1 MANDMSRIEA
11 SSDNVTR
18 FEAKGEP
25 MAHFMP
31 TPRPLGAD
39 DRAPAGH
46 GLEPAKRSG
55 GVAGHATVTID
66 RQTTSDALCRSI
78 RDG

>member
-1 MANDMSRIEA
+1 
-11 SSDNVTR
+11 
-18 FEAKGEP
+18 

-31 TPRPLGAD
+31 TPSPLGAD

-46 GLEPAKRSG
+46 GFEPAERRA

-66 RQTTSDALCRSI
+66 RQTTSDPLCRSI